1 MKFHAGCGRR
11 NFGEGWHHADGGN
24 YPHVKDHDVYL
35 KGAIDNTGDI
45 IYSSHLIEYFDREEV
60 VDLLKGW
67 NRVLKPGGD
76 LLLAVPD
83 FEAITK
89 MYVNKGYEIES
100 FLGPL
105 YGRIEINGSRAY
117 HRTAYDFKSLC
128 RLLAQC
134 GFKGMLRVDDILQYA
149 EVYDQDDH
157 SRAVLP
163 HMSAEGTSISLNII
177 CTK

>member
-1 MKFHAGCGRR
+1 MKYNVGCGKR
-11 NFGEGWHHADGGN
+11 NFGKDWMHVDGGKF
-24 YPHVKDHDVYL
+24 PHVVSHDIFL
-35 KGAIDNTGDI
+35 TPTPDNSI
-45 IYSSHLIEYFDREEV
+45 EMLYASHVIEYFDREEV
-60 VDLLKGW
+60 VQ
-67 NRVLKPGGD
+67 VLKEWHRALQPGGQ
-76 LLLAVPD
+76 LLIAVPD
-83 FEAITK
+83 FEAMAK
-89 MYVNKGYEIES
+89 MYINKEYEIES
-100 FLGPL
+100 FLGPI
-105 YGRIEINGSRAY
+105 YGRMEMNDEKIY

-134 GFKGMLRVDDILQYA
+134 RFKAMMRVDDILQYA